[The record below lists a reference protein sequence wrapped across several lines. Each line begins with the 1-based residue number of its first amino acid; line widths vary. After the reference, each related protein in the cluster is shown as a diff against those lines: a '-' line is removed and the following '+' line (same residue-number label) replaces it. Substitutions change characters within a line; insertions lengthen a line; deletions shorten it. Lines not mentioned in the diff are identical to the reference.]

1 MTNIPID
8 SPQLQRLLDD
18 LQNAPKRV
26 MPYAEKAM
34 TISVM
39 AVKSEMAQYPPE
51 TEANHPGRYSVKTH
65 KPMGYYER
73 GRGYWY
79 PVMRKDTVLVAGRL
93 AGAVS
98 GSGKA
103 RFGKSAGVVRGRRG
117 LGVAGYKLRP
127 VSENL
132 GKNWV
137 TKVTR
142 GDAKIVG
149 IIGNNT
155 SYTDPV
161 QGEGQSRL
169 MQARG
174 WQNTTQGMDRAMPT
188 VMGAFEK
195 QAEQYI
201 KDLGSNEQ
209 TQ

>member
-1 MTNIPID
+1 MTTIPID
-8 SPQLQRLLDD
+8 SPLFQRLLDD

-26 MPYAEKAM
+26 MPYVERAM
-34 TISVM
+34 SAGVM
-39 AVKSEMAQYPPE
+39 AVKSEMAQYPSE
-51 TEANHPGRYSVKTH
+51 TEANHPGRYSIKTH

-79 PVMRKDTVLVAGRL
+79 PVMRKDTVMTAGRL
-93 AGAVS
+93 AGAGA
-98 GSGKA
+98 GSGRA

-137 TKVTR
+137 TKVVR
-142 GDAKIVG
+142 GEAQVVG
-149 IIGNNT
+149 IVGNNT
-155 SYTDPV
+155 SYANPV

-169 MQARG
+169 MRARG
-174 WQNTTQGMDRAMPT
+174 WQNITQSVERAMPT
-188 VMGAFEK
+188 IVKAFEQ
-195 QAEQYI
+195 QAERYI
-201 KDLGSNEQ
+201 KDMGNEQ